1 MLRSIL
7 TAALYAL
14 ILCAVIYCVA
24 NGGCEMKTKNERKIQ
39 CRAD

>member
-1 MLRSIL
+1 MKDESRGMTRTLL

-24 NGGCEMKTKNERKIQ
+24 NGGM
-39 CRAD
+39 